1 MGRRAVA
8 SFDGIG
14 PFYDF
19 LASVAFMGRIRK
31 SQRYFL
37 KRLPPAKSVLVLGG
51 GSGWI
56 LEDIVRDIKPITIC
70 YVEASAWMLQKA
82 RSRQVASEVTY
93 IHGTENEV
101 PGDQPFDL
109 VITNFFLDMFDENGV
124 SSVAERVHDHLS
136 TNGVWMVT
144 DFTCRNTFHRALL
157 YIMYRFF
164 SITTG
169 LQQRSLSAWY
179 NTVSGSGFRCT
190 QEASFFGGFIRA
202 CVFKRR

>member
-1 MGRRAVA
+1 MGRRTVA
-8 SFDGIG
+8 SFDSIG
-14 PFYDF
+14 PFYDL
-19 LASVAFMGRIRK
+19 LASVAFMGRIKR
-31 SQRYFL
+31 SQRHFL
-37 KRLPPAKSVLVLGG
+37 KRLPPVKTVLVLGG

-56 LEDIVRDIKPITIC
+56 LEDIVRDIKPSTIC

-82 RSRQVASEVTY
+82 RGRQVASQVIY

-101 PGDQPFDL
+101 PADHPFDL
-109 VITNFFLDMFDENGV
+109 VITNFFLDMFDGHGIE
-124 SSVAERVHDHLS
+124 SMAERVHNHLS

-169 LQQRSLSAWY
+169 LQQRSLPAWY
-179 NTVSGSGFRCT
+179 NIVSDSGFQCT
-190 QEASFFGGFIRA
+190 QETSFFGGFIRT
-202 CVFKRR
+202 CIFKRR